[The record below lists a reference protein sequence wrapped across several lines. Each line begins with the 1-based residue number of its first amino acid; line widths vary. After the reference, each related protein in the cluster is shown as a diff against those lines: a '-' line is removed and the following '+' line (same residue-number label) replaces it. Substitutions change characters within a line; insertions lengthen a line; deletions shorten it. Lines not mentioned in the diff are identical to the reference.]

1 MDLQQKLGN
10 IKPRL
15 SLALGQTPVRA
26 ITSNASG
33 FSSTSL
39 PFDILR
45 FDFLPCLLR
54 STHTNKQKM
63 RSYILFC
70 CLAGLVAARSLAV
83 QPRDD
88 LDFTA
93 TTGPICCGHG
103 TQDPNNLCKN
113 AGLFAY
119 CVSLFFHSC
128 SSTIRRW
135 VSGQV
140 QYLGAFGWS
149 WSNHH

>member
-1 MDLQQKLGN
+1 
-10 IKPRL
+10 
-15 SLALGQTPVRA
+15 
-26 ITSNASG
+26 
-33 FSSTSL
+33 
-39 PFDILR
+39 
-45 FDFLPCLLR
+45 
-54 STHTNKQKM
+54 M

-119 CVSLFFHSC
+119 CC
-128 SSTIRRW
+128 SSFANNEEQGCDPVVDFHVGRDVKIVDSESQRKC
-135 VSGQV
+135 VSGTRV
-140 QYLGAFGWS
+140 GFVGCA
-149 WSNHH
+149 N